1 MKRLSDYKN
10 EEALDL
16 LVDIIEPASELM
28 SDSDSVALLYS
39 KKPGDRVKGVTQ
51 MIKAHKS
58 AVIQILA
65 ALDGVPVDQFEC
77 GFFTL
82 PTRLIEILNDKELL
96 TFFTE
101 QQTQNSEKSSSSAME
116 NIEEHGE

>member
-39 KKPGDRVKGVTQ
+39 KKPGDRMKGVTQ
-51 MIKAHKS
+51 MIKGHKR
-58 AVIQILA
+58 AVMQILA
-65 ALDGVPVDQFEC
+65 ALEGVPVDQFEC

-82 PTRLIEILNDKELL
+82 PARLLEVLNDKELL
-96 TFFTE
+96 SFFTD
-101 QQTQNSEKSSSSAME
+101 QQMNNTETHSSSAME
-116 NIEEHGE
+116 NTEDHGE

>member
-1 MKRLSDYKN
+1 MKLLSDYRN

-16 LVDIIEPASELM
+16 LVEILEPASEMMADQKVIEMLYEKGKRMEGVKLM
-28 SDSDSVALLYS
+28 IAN
-39 KKPGDRVKGVTQ
+39 
-51 MIKAHKS
+51 HKS
-58 AVIQILA
+58 AVIKILA
-65 ALDGVPVDQFEC
+65 ALDGCDPAEYEC

-101 QQTQNSEKSSSSAME
+101 QQNQSSSKRSGSATE
-116 NIEEHGE
+116 STEAHAE

>member
-16 LVDIIEPASELM
+16 LVEIIEPAAELM
-28 SDSDSVALLYS
+28 GDKEVIDLLYS
-39 KKPGDRVKGVTQ
+39 KKPGDRMSGIKR
-51 MIKAHKS
+51 MIAEHKR
-58 AVIQILA
+58 AVICILA
-65 ALDGVPVDQFEC
+65 ALDGVPADQFEC

-82 PTRLIEILNDKELL
+82 PARLLEVLNDKELL
-96 TFFTE
+96 SFFME